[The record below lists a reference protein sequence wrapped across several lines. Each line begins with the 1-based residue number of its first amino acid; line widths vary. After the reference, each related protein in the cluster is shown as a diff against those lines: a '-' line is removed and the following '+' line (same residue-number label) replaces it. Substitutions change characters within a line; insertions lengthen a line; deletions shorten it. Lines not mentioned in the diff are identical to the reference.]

1 MQSSGTPSTGAPP
14 INLSLLHGNGNTADI
29 EVEREEIRLN
39 EHMNIAVP
47 KEGQKRAR
55 EDYIS
60 TTRLCGLQS
69 HKNHVVGNKEKRK
82 EIREERSF
90 LGTKNK

>member
-47 KEGQKRAR
+47 KEGQKRA
-55 EDYIS
+55 
-60 TTRLCGLQS
+60 L
-69 HKNHVVGNKEKRK
+69 
-82 EIREERSF
+82 EERRVKGLHIHYTAMRALKSQESC
-90 LGTKNK
+90 GGG